1 MKPRPLHHVL
11 FAVLVFVLIAACSLT
26 RAAPSAPASA
36 QPTATPPAAGAV
48 NTQAVVPTAVPPTLA
63 PDATLLPPPPAA
75 VKSPLH
81 WGKYSCPLVNCI
93 SDKFLDTY
101 KVIGGVPPLE
111 WFGDDT
117 INISVRVD
125 QAGTVTAATAFFWI
139 ITNHADME
147 ACSRGEYQFSDIS
160 ATGSYNI
167 AENKLTLEM
176 LGDESYTSLNGGS
189 RCAGSDMTVQ
199 TTREFIFA
207 VNADGNLVLCQPGE
221 TGDACLANPM
231 AVLSQ

>member
-1 MKPRPLHHVL
+1 MKPRPYQYALI
-11 FAVLVFVLIAACSLT
+11 AILVFVLIAACNLT
-26 RAAPSAPASA
+26 RSVPSAPTPA
-36 QPTATPPAAGAV
+36 QPSATQPAAGAV
-48 NTQAVVPTAVPPTLA
+48 NTQAVVPSSVPATLA
-63 PDATLLPPPPAA
+63 PTNTLLPSPPAA

-125 QAGTVTAATAFFWI
+125 EAGTVTAATAFFWI

-147 ACSRGEYQFSDIS
+147 ACTRGEYQFSDIS
-160 ATGSYNI
+160 ASGSYNI

-176 LGDESYTSLNGGS
+176 LGDELYTSWNGGVH
-189 RCAGSDMTVQ
+189 CAGSDLAGTA
-199 TTREFIFA
+199 TKEFIFA

-221 TGDACLANPM
+221 TGNACLANPM